1 MQEAL
6 LKACVTKD
14 WTTAENLLLSKDEK
28 LNELFLAVDKV
39 VKIGVHARIKSEQI

>member
-14 WTTAENLLLSKDEK
+14 WTTAENLLLSEDEK

-39 VKIGVHARIKSEQI
+39 VKIDVHARIKSEQT